1 MIKFDGTGHCKPQG
15 LVSVA
20 VAVVDVGAIAD
31 VEVDLVEVVDA
42 GRVIAVVEV
51 ALLEVVVFFGP

>member
-1 MIKFDGTGHCKPQG
+1 M
-15 LVSVA
+15 
-20 VAVVDVGAIAD
+20 DVGAIAD